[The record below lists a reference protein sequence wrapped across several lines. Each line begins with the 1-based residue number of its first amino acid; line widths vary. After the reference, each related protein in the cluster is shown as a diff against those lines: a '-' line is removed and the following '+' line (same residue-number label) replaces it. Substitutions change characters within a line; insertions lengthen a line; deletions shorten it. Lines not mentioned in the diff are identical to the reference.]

1 MKIDLSTD
9 LFPREKYLS
18 KIRSFYHECEII
30 KALSG
35 VRRSGKSSI
44 LTLIARELLTSGV
57 SEENILFFN
66 LDKRPYRRID
76 TPDRLD
82 TLIEE
87 HATAKGKKYL
97 FIDEAQKVKGFETVL
112 NG

>member
-1 MKIDLSTD
+1 M
-9 LFPREKYLS
+9 
-18 KIRSFYHECEII
+18 
-30 KALSG
+30 SG
-35 VRRSGKSSI
+35 VRHSGKSSI

-66 LDKRPYRRID
+66 FNKRPYRRID

-87 HATAKGKKYL
+87 HATAIRKKIP
-97 FIDEAQKVKGFETVL
+97 FH
-112 NG
+112 